1 MSNPIIKVINPLT
14 FSAQEINAEDIALIK
29 NFNIYSNFGSPETYA
44 EYHIYDSQ
52 NLIFSNLNY
61 TNYSVLNNPSQAG
74 LDNDSIDSIS
84 EIDLKIISDLENNG
98 INEGI
103 LNIIYLFFKKKFGS
117 SPFNKFFIKEISSDR
132 TELRLFSNSILPEDV
147 TNGYTNYSSDKA
159 NNAHFNDYRLN
170 FGENNLFIAVNFLT
184 EIDPS
189 GNLNLLVKLYEP
201 LPLQFD
207 IKSELWIIEEAANAL
222 GYNVEFP
229 FEPIE
234 FDDKIFLKGPNLNID
249 LLDQI
254 NNSTT
259 YKNYDNLV
267 LTTSTSSLNQLKSLL
282 EDKSVQI
289 NVDYESY
296 SNFIKFSSV
305 KARLNNFYSKVKS
318 IEGYRNDINSITT
331 ILGPTT
337 SSIYYS
343 SSLKILED
351 KVTDLIENLDG
362 YEYFLYFESS
372 SYAWPKTNLNPVILS
387 PTGSLITQTWFN
399 TQLSS
404 SIIYDNQNRDYLV
417 YTIPEYLR
425 TDIDN
430 GVYLDF
436 VEMIGQHFDNIF
448 IYLKSITDKLISDNR
463 LTAGVA
469 QDLTAEVLK
478 SLGLKIYQN
487 NFTIENLY
495 ASFLGVNPNL
505 SLQLTGSELITTYV
519 TASISGSLSSS
530 IVPIDNLNKSI
541 YKRLYHNLPY
551 LLKKKG
557 TVEGLKTLINLYGIP
572 NTLLKINEY
581 GGKDTINFNN
591 YDYYFER
598 YSHAFETHQQAQ
610 PIFPWLPLYRN
621 LISEGNIL
629 VPDAIEFRFKTYGIP
644 NTAQYSQSLLL
655 KTSYDNTTNYDLGI
669 FLKYTGSLLVSGAYD
684 GSIPTESF
692 HYGNMNFALSG
703 AFGYVTSSNINLPF
717 FDGDWWSIILTKDI
731 HTSQSS
737 QNISYTLRSAN
748 KIYSGDDGYSIG
760 YTGSTSISINGS
772 TSSSYNDSWNIYRP
786 YTSSFVPYGVLL
798 GGFSSSLFSGSFQEF
813 RYYSYPVS
821 ESTFYDYTMNPSS
834 IEGINI
840 TGSLSYFDILN
851 FRAPLGNEL
860 EANFSSSL
868 TSSNSSSL
876 YSHHPAVTGSI
887 PTASFIVGGSL
898 YGFGIYGG
906 SIYGGGL
913 TASNAFD
920 IKYYSSSLRKNNNES
935 NIEIYYQDQPIVGIQ
950 NPNSNKI
957 QIISSSAYGNI
968 LSNKISIQQQNIIS
982 PFNSASGNYT
992 KDVNY
997 IEVAFSPQ
1005 NEINDDIVSSYGY
1018 FDLGEYIGDP
1028 RYYSS
1033 SKVDYL
1039 SLNKLRDEYFKK
1051 YNKPYNWVD
1060 YIRLIKYYD
1069 NSLFK
1074 LIKDFTPARSGLAT
1088 GLVIK
1093 QHYLERNRYRPPQIE
1108 SEDLDYT
1115 GSINMLEVSGSTAG
1129 TFEEFNG
1136 ITPFITHII
1145 SDFTQSWNETIRTR
1159 LGLVS
1164 ESRRTQV
1171 EFYNGEF
1178 SGSNLGVSNGN
1189 LNNNPFLFIDTTIN
1203 NYEITLY
1210 RESLTPENN
1219 FINMLTSPDS
1229 GELYLYYDSGSNFTP
1244 SDVR

>member
-1 MSNPIIKVINPLT
+1 MGKPIINSINPLT
-14 FSAQEINAEDIALIK
+14 FSIQELNSEDISLIK
-29 NFNIYSNFGSPETYA
+29 NFNIYSNFGTPETYA
-44 EYHIYDSQ
+44 EYHIYNNG

-61 TNYSVLNNPSQAG
+61 NNYSVLNNPSQAG
-74 LDNDSIDSIS
+74 LNNSTINSIS
-84 EIDLKIISDLENNG
+84 EIDLNVISDLENNG

-103 LNIIYLFFKKKFGS
+103 INIIYLFLKKKFGS
-117 SPFNKFFIKEISSDR
+117 SPNNKFFIKEISADR
-132 TELRLFSNSILPEDV
+132 TELRLFSNTISPEDIN
-147 TNGYTNYSSDKA
+147 NGYANYASDKA
-159 NNAHFNDYRLN
+159 NNAYFNDYRLN
-170 FGENNLFIAVNFLT
+170 FGNNNLLIAVNFLT
-184 EIDPS
+184 EINSS
-189 GNLNLLVKLYEP
+189 GNLELLVKLYES
-201 LPLQFD
+201 LPVEFD
-207 IKSELWIIEEAANAL
+207 LKTELWVVEEAANAV

-229 FEPIE
+229 FEPVE
-234 FDDKIFLKGPNLNID
+234 FDDRIFLKGPNLNID

-259 YKNYDNLV
+259 YKNYDSLTF
-267 LTTSTSSLNQLKSLL
+267 TTSTSSLNQLKSLL

-289 NVDYESY
+289 NVDYENY
-296 SNFIKFSSV
+296 SNFIKFSSAN
-305 KARLNNFYSKVKS
+305 ARLNNFYSKVKL
-318 IEGYRNDINSITT
+318 IEGYRNDINTITSIT
-331 ILGPTT
+331 GSTT
-337 SSIYYS
+337 SSVYYS
-343 SSLKILED
+343 SSLNILEN
-351 KVTDLIENLDG
+351 KITDLIENLDG

-372 SYAWPKTNLNPVILS
+372 SYSWPKTNYNPVILS
-387 PTGSLITQTWFN
+387 NTGSLISQVWFN
-399 TQLSS
+399 NQLSS
-404 SIIYDNQNRDYLV
+404 SILYDNNNRNYLV

-425 TDIDN
+425 TDEDN
-430 GVYLDF
+430 SQYLEF
-436 VEMIGQHFDNIF
+436 VQMIGQHYDNIF

-469 QDLTAEVLK
+469 QDLTSEVLK

-495 ASFLGVNPNL
+495 ASFLGVTPTL
-505 SLQLTGSELITTYV
+505 GLQMTGSELITTYV
-519 TASISGSLSSS
+519 TASISGSFSSS
-530 IVPIDNLNKSI
+530 IIPIDDLNKSI

-572 NTLLKINEY
+572 DTLLKVNEY
-581 GGKDTINFNN
+581 GGKDNN
-591 YDYYFER
+591 NYNDYDYYYDR
-598 YSHAFETHQQAQ
+598 YSYAFQTQQQAQ

-621 LISEGNIL
+621 LIAEGNIL
-629 VPDAIEFRFKTYGIP
+629 VPDAVEFRFKTYGIP
-644 NTAQYSQSLLL
+644 NVAQYSQSLLL
-655 KTSYDNTTNYDLGI
+655 KTSYDNTANYDLGI
-669 FLKYTGSLLVSGAYD
+669 FLNYTGSLLVSGAYD
-684 GSIPTESF
+684 GSVPTESF
-692 HYGNMNFALSG
+692 HYGNLNFALSG
-703 AFGYVTSSNINLPF
+703 AFGYTTSSNINLPF
-717 FDGDWWSIILTKDI
+717 FDGGWWSVILTKNK
-731 HTSQSS
+731 HTSESS
-737 QNISYTLRSAN
+737 QNISYTLRAAN

-772 TSSSYNDSWNIYRP
+772 TSSSYNESWNIYRP
-786 YTSSFVPYGVLL
+786 YTSSFVPYGILL
-798 GGFSSSLFSGSFQEF
+798 GGLSSSLFSGSFQEF
-813 RYYSYPVS
+813 RYYSYPIS

-834 IEGINI
+834 VEGINV
-840 TGSLSYFDILN
+840 TGSLSYFDIVN

-860 EANFSSSL
+860 ETKFSSSL
-868 TSSNSSSL
+868 TASNSSSL
-876 YSHHPAVTGSI
+876 FSHHPAITGSV
-887 PTASFIVGGSL
+887 PTASFIIGGSL

-906 SIYGGGL
+906 SIYGGAL
-913 TASNAFD
+913 TASSEFN
-920 IKYYSSSLRKNNNES
+920 IKYYNAPIRKDNTLS
-935 NIEIYYQDQPIVGIQ
+935 NIETYYQDQPIVGIQ

-957 QIISSSAYGNI
+957 QILSSSAYENV
-968 LSNKISIQQQNIIS
+968 LSNKISIQQNHIIS
-982 PFNSASGNYT
+982 PFNSASENYT

-1039 SLNKLRDEYFKK
+1039 SLNKLRDDYFKK
-1051 YNKPYNWVD
+1051 YTKPYNWVS

-1093 QHYLERNRYRPPQIE
+1093 QHYLERNRYRPPQVNL
-1108 SEDLDYT
+1108 EDLDLT
-1115 GSINMLEVSGSTAG
+1115 GSIDILNVSGSTGG

-1145 SDFTQSWNETIRTR
+1145 PNFTQSWNETVRTR

-1164 ESRRTQV
+1164 ESRNTQV

-1178 SGSNLGVSNGN
+1178 SGSNLMVSDGN

-1210 RESLTPENN
+1210 RESYTPENN
-1219 FINMLTSPDS
+1219 FINPVTSPDS
-1229 GELYLYYDSGSNFTP
+1229 GELYLYYDSGSNF
-1244 SDVR
+1244 SLIGFH